1 MIAIGSRYPL
11 LLLLHL
17 PVEKSNWNRLL
28 LISGE
33 CCSSFQASAISLKDD
48 VPDCSGGDHGGW
60 KQVFVGLNVYGKDI
74 LQKKWLELLISGRN
88 GGSKILPRLYG
99 VATACCVSWQISN
112 PQIWKKHSREIC
124 YVIVIIFQFQ
134 TEEGI
139 VDFLSLSYFFSFSAD
154 PPAAIDW
161 SWKGNLLANSSDMG
175 WSMIMH
181 HDDHIEWWSWT
192 W

>member
-33 CCSSFQASAISLKDD
+33 SCSSFQASAISLKDD

-60 KQVFVGLNVYGKDI
+60 KQVFVGQNVYGKDI

-112 PQIWKKHSREIC
+112 PQIWKNTAGKSATFLPNFEQNVTKKLENLQRSDNCPTLQRKIRE
-124 YVIVIIFQFQ
+124 
-134 TEEGI
+134 
-139 VDFLSLSYFFSFSAD
+139 
-154 PPAAIDW
+154 
-161 SWKGNLLANSSDMG
+161 
-175 WSMIMH
+175 
-181 HDDHIEWWSWT
+181 
-192 W
+192 

>member
-60 KQVFVGLNVYGKDI
+60 KQVFVGQNVYGKDI

-112 PQIWKKHSREIC
+112 PQIWKNTAGKSASHVVNLTFYRALIKPSGIYNYTC
-124 YVIVIIFQFQ
+124 LIFRA
-134 TEEGI
+134 
-139 VDFLSLSYFFSFSAD
+139 L
-154 PPAAIDW
+154 
-161 SWKGNLLANSSDMG
+161 
-175 WSMIMH
+175 
-181 HDDHIEWWSWT
+181 
-192 W
+192 